1 MDLLAVVPRGD
12 LTSTEYALANV
23 GEEYLVHQPA
33 DSSASFTVTLV
44 AGTEV
49 VQHRDPYMDS
59 PAEITV
65 IDTQAV
71 SFTPPFAS
79 PSPSMVHLGKA

>member
-44 AGTEV
+44 AGTYRPKWFNIET
-49 VQHRDPYMDS
+49 RTWTARPR
-59 PAEITV
+59 
-65 IDTQAV
+65 
-71 SFTPPFAS
+71 S
-79 PSPSMVHLGKA
+79 PSSTRRR

>member
-1 MDLLAVVPRGD
+1 
-12 LTSTEYALANV
+12 
-23 GEEYLVHQPA
+23 
-33 DSSASFTVTLV
+33 
-44 AGTEV
+44 
-49 VQHRDPYMDS
+49 MDS